1 MEGFYIWDIVQNI
14 RETNAENVDLIEN
27 RNFIRECAEGAVRG
41 CCGINSG
48 GNNRGWVLL

>member
-27 RNFIRECAEGAVRG
+27 RNFIRECAEGTSKVAG
-41 CCGINSG
+41 LKPET
-48 GNNRGWVLL
+48 LLQ